1 MLRMACIFS
10 GEVPRDIE
18 VHGIVVGNSPDF
30 ATSSTRSD
38 STLFEGFRFPTCR
51 SPGNDRQK
59 HRPISEWVK
68 NLTAVAD
75 LVVEDNDTE
84 NESRQPRYQSI
95 PLETRLE
102 HVFTVLDHWTAVARL
117 RPASTFEVSGAD
129 SPTQASP
136 QTPPPIHSSRH
147 TVTPPSKPARK
158 RGTSRTL
165 LEVIVTA
172 FAEVDGEDTDK
183 QEYRRLT
190 TCREVFCQSP
200 SSGGTFLEDAAD
212 EDNTSEDDFDLGING
227 FEPSIGII
235 EAHEQSDTEV
245 EEEGT
250 PEDSSVVEDY
260 DMVVAMQYGSRATPR
275 LSRKQS
281 KSRRKKTQIWFRSN
295 SLIGRGKKRTE
306 AVGGSGVPALKKM
319 KIMRLSSGCGP
330 GGRLLHGRTR
340 SKDGKGQLGLVLV
353 SNKAMKLL
361 GLERESGF
369 GLKEATGSP

>member
-1 MLRMACIFS
+1 MLRMACVFS
-10 GEVPRDIE
+10 GEVPRTME

-30 ATSSTRSD
+30 ATVNTRSD

-51 SPGNDRQK
+51 SPGNDKQK
-59 HRPISEWVK
+59 HRPISDWVK
-68 NLTAVAD
+68 SLITVAD
-75 LVVEDNDTE
+75 LVVEDSDTE
-84 NESRQPRYQSI
+84 NESRQQRYQSI
-95 PLETRLE
+95 PLEAQLE

-117 RPASTFEVSGAD
+117 RPASTFEVSRAN
-129 SPTQASP
+129 SPTRTPS
-136 QTPPPIHSSRH
+136 QTPPPTRESRH
-147 TVTPPSKPARK
+147 IVTPPSKPTRK

-172 FAEVDGEDTDK
+172 FTEVDGEDADK
-183 QEYRRLT
+183 QEYRRLR

-200 SSGGTFLEDAAD
+200 STGGTFLQDAAG
-212 EDNTSEDDFDLGING
+212 EGNISEDDFDLGING
-227 FEPSIGII
+227 FEPSIGVI

-245 EEEGT
+245 EEEET
-250 PEDSSVVEDY
+250 PEDGSVVEDY

-275 LSRKQS
+275 LSRKPS
-281 KSRRKKTQIWFRSN
+281 KSRRKRTQIWFRS
-295 SLIGRGKKRTE
+295 KKRTE

-319 KIMRLSSGCGP
+319 KIMRLSSRCGP